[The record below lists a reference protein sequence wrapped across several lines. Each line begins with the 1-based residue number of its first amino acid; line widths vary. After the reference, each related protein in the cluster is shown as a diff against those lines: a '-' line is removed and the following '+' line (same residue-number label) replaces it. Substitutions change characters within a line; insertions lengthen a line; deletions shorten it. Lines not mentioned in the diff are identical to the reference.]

1 LSINRIKTD
10 ELDQWHEY
18 GVYTPARLIDLSGEI
33 TEDSAVKF
41 IKNIR
46 LLDHVSDKSIKIL
59 INTEGGDVHQGLA
72 IIDAIRECQSTVVTH
87 AVGPCW
93 SMGAAILQA
102 GDKRL
107 ISQNATVMIHTGKIK
122 LDEDHPEIIKAWQ
135 KEIDRID
142 EIYNDIIFA
151 KIKQKKPRFKK
162 DKLKDLMV
170 FDTIYT
176 AEKAIDMG
184 LADEVAE
191 HKEF

>member
-1 LSINRIKTD
+1 MKKVLTD

-33 TEDSAVKF
+33 SEESAVKF

-46 LLDHVSDKSIKIL
+46 LLDHVSDKSIKVL

-72 IIDAIRECQSTVVTH
+72 IIDAIRECQSEVITH

-107 ISQNATVMIHTGKIK
+107 ISQNATIMIHEGERELDKNNKANINAWNKEFDRVDDIYIDILHKKIK
-122 LDEDHPEIIKAWQ
+122 E
-135 KEIDRID
+135 
-142 EIYNDIIFA
+142 
-151 KIKQKKPRFKK
+151 KKPRYKRSNLENLLK
-162 DKLKDLMV
+162 YDKI
-170 FDTIYT
+170 FT
-176 AEKAIDMG
+176 AEKAIEFG
-184 LADEVAE
+184 LANEIAE
-191 HKEF
+191 HRELV